1 MVEGQKKSEPS
12 EYSSIHVATKAEMDS
27 ANYSKKLVDLNEDRK
42 QAKIDFYNSILN
54 SGIKTALAVASP
66 QTAFAPTNV
75 ANASPSTSSATINSL
90 RPALTTHHCF
100 SSLILPPCTIYI
112 RLF

>member
-1 MVEGQKKSEPS
+1 
-12 EYSSIHVATKAEMDS
+12 MDS

-66 QTAFAPTNV
+66 QIAFALSIIAGV
-75 ANASPSTSSATINSL
+75 G
-90 RPALTTHHCF
+90 
-100 SSLILPPCTIYI
+100 
-112 RLF
+112 